1 MLPHP
6 AARAIA
12 MVAKPPGVS
21 ADAVIGDLM
30 AIAGGE
36 KERLEDRLAAAE
48 ARINRF
54 KIDIAELATRHGWP
68 QPKLDQFTG
77 HIGERLEK
85 ALASGRLS
93 PDQIIILHRA
103 LERL

>member
-1 MLPHP
+1 
-6 AARAIA
+6 
-12 MVAKPPGVS
+12 MVAKPPRVS

-36 KERLEDRLAAAE
+36 KERLEDRIAAAE

-54 KIDIAELATRHGWP
+54 KIDLAELATRHGWP

-77 HIGERLEK
+77 HLAERLAK
-85 ALASGRLS
+85 ALASGRLN
-93 PDQIIILHRA
+93 PDQFIIFQRA

>member
-1 MLPHP
+1 
-6 AARAIA
+6 

-36 KERLEDRLAAAE
+36 KVRLDDRIAAAE

-54 KIDIAELATRHGWP
+54 KIDLAELAIRHGWP

-77 HIGERLEK
+77 DLGQRLEK
-85 ALASGRLS
+85 ALASGRLN
-93 PDQIIILHRA
+93 PDQFIIFQRA